1 MFEADVLEPE
11 LPQPFTE
18 LPRRVKA
25 GGVERLAQLGMHDL
39 VLPQITRRE
48 HDAITNHEPYH
59 GDELL
64 ALLLLEAPRFGQVPR
79 DASGHGLNSRRLSMT
94 SGLVTAH
101 DGGR

>member
-64 ALLLLEAPRFGQVPR
+64 ALLLLERFELAPEGGDALR
-79 DASGHGLNSRRLSMT
+79 DGYRRWNL
-94 SGLVTAH
+94 
-101 DGGR
+101 RIN